1 MNHITFLNHSS
12 LLVTS
17 KKTKILCDPWFF
29 GSAFQDGWSLLHDQS
44 HDINDLEFEYVWI
57 SHEHPDHFSIPTI
70 SALKRK
76 TKFLYQKTED
86 KKVKNFLET
95 KGHEVIEIEHG
106 KKTLIGD
113 IELVL
118 FVCDGY
124 DSSVL
129 FKFDDGR
136 SFLNINDAR
145 VDLDRHLENE
155 IMPHLVN
162 TKLDMVSFQFSYAN
176 WAGNQGD
183 QQISRHQQQI
193 VDQKNIYVLETLKPK
208 ECILMASFVYFSHE
222 ENFYWNDNFY
232 LNHALMIL
240 ENLNLDTKVTIPK
253 VNQKFDLNSR
263 QDELGHQNNNKIAI
277 NFWSELHKSAEI
289 NFRTESI
296 YDLQKL
302 EEAYFDFY
310 QRVSSKNIIIN
321 SLKDIFDEKN
331 LSLNIYLSDIDK
343 MIRISLLSKNFFVF
357 EDRSSREFD
366 ISVSSETFNFLMK
379 NNFARGTIGI
389 NSRIIFNYD
398 NAYKF
403 FLFFFIPY
411 SNNIGRF
418 YNDNNLF
425 IKDIKSI
432 EKTAIMM
439 SILKFNDKSRI
450 NLDKAINA

>member
-1 MNHITFLNHSS
+1 MDHIKFLNHAS
-12 LLVTS
+12 LLVSS
-17 KKTKILCDPWFF
+17 KNTKILCDPWFF
-29 GSAFQDGWSLLHDQS
+29 GSAFQDGWSLLHDRS

-70 SALKRK
+70 SALNHK
-76 TKFLYQKTED
+76 TKFLYQQTDD
-86 KKVKNFLET
+86 KKVKNYLEA
-95 KGHEVIEIEHG
+95 KGHQVIEIEHG
-106 KKTLIGD
+106 KKTKIGD

-124 DSSVL
+124 DSSIL

-145 VDLDRHLENE
+145 VDLDKHLENE

-183 QQISRHQQQI
+183 QKISRDQQDL
-193 VDQKNIYVLETLKPK
+193 VDKKNIYLLETLKPK
-208 ECILMASFVYFSHE
+208 KCMLMASFVYFSHE

-232 LNHALMIL
+232 LNHVVKVL
-240 ENLNLDTKVTIPK
+240 ENLNMDLRVIVPK
-253 VNQKFDLNSR
+253 VDQVFDLNVNLN
-263 QDELGHQNNNKIAI
+263 EIEHQNKNKQATD
-277 NFWSELHKSAEI
+277 FWSELHKSAMI

-296 YDLQKL
+296 DDMHKL

-310 QRVSSKNIIIN
+310 QRVSSKNTIITG
-321 SLKDIFDEKN
+321 LRDIFDENN
-331 LSLNIYLSDIDK
+331 LSLNILLNDINK
-343 MIRISLLSKNFFVF
+343 MIRISISSKEFFVF
-357 EDRSSREFD
+357 EDASSKEFD
-366 ISVSSETFNFLMK
+366 ISISSETFNFLMK

-398 NAYKF
+398 NAHKYF
-403 FLFFFIPY
+403 IFFFIPY

-418 YNDNNLF
+418 YNENKLF
-425 IKDIKSI
+425 IEDLRTIERTSI
-432 EKTAIMM
+432 MT
-439 SILKFNDKSRI
+439 SILKFNDQSKI
-450 NLDKAINA
+450 NFESAINV